1 MLLDRARLSAEG
13 TPRDSLMLMS
23 GPEARGP
30 EDYDPFF
37 GV

>member
-1 MLLDRARLSAEG
+1 MTGRTARWGAQ
-13 TPRDSLMLMS
+13 LMLMS